1 MLVRAKGIEGVVM
14 VTDGVPPAGLS
25 GGSFRIG
32 GRGARPAEGRIALP
46 DGTIAGSAATM
57 ERIVQHVVGEGIA
70 TAAQAV
76 RMASTVPA
84 GVLGLGGRKGRIARG
99 YDADLVALDSEL
111 NVARTWV
118 AGRVLHGG

>member
-1 MLVRAKGIEGVVM
+1 M
-14 VTDGVPPAGLS
+14 
-25 GGSFRIG
+25 
-32 GRGARPAEGRIALP
+32 P
-46 DGTIAGSAATM
+46 DGTIAGSAVTM
-57 ERIVQHVVGEGIA
+57 ERVVRHVVGEGIA

-84 GVLGLGGRKGRIARG
+84 GVLGLGERKGRIARG

-118 AGRVLHGG
+118 AGRVVYGG